1 MNALF
6 DLKQIDAYSLKR
18 LLELVYQ
25 YTGISM
31 GEDKR
36 ELLASRLRG
45 RLYELNLPDYYC
57 YVNYLESEKSEIEF
71 FINMVTTNE
80 TYFFRTPRVWNYF
93 INEFLPE
100 WYAKYHGETLKIWS
114 AASSTG
120 EEAYSIGACCE
131 EFRKQN
137 PDFNYFILGTDI
149 STQVIHQAKKATYKG
164 RAIENFKRDYPIIFN
179 HQMKACDE
187 SFKVNEEITKRC
199 RFQKHNL
206 FDPPQEA
213 HFFDIVFLRNV
224 LIYFEDQDKEKVL
237 TNICKSMQND
247 GKLIIGE
254 AENLGTVNCC
264 FDFHSLLI
272 YKKRKD

>member
-6 DLKQIDAYSLKR
+6 DLKQIDSESLKR
-18 LLELVYQ
+18 LLQLVYQ
-25 YTGISM
+25 FTGISM
-31 GEDKR
+31 GEDKK

-45 RLYELNLPDYYC
+45 RLNELNLGDYSD
-57 YVNYLESEKSEIEF
+57 YVNYLETEKAEIEF

-93 INEFLPE
+93 INEFLPQ
-100 WYAKYHGETLKIWS
+100 WYQKNQGETLKIWS

-131 EFRKQN
+131 EFRKLN
-137 PDFNYFILGTDI
+137 KDFNYFILGTDI
-149 STQVIHQAKKATYKG
+149 STQVIHQARKANYIG
-164 RAIENFKRDYPIIFN
+164 RAIEIFKRDYPIIFH
-179 HQMKACDE
+179 HQMNSIGE
-187 SFKVNEEITKRC
+187 SFHVNEEIIKRC

-206 FDPPQEA
+206 FDHPQEK

-237 TNICKSMQND
+237 HNICMSMQND

-272 YKKRKD
+272 YKKRKE